1 MQQKSTQAVLR
12 GGIEGHILEPLF
24 RLAGRFGLY
33 IGGQAVVCLHFLLD
47 EEPDGAHIGAGIEQR
62 APGGLSIAAC
72 TPGLLIIAFQILGHI
87 IVDDEPHVGLVDAHT
102 EGIGGYHDLHPV
114 VEEIVLI
121 LPPGIRVQLGMVGR
135 SPDAPALQ
143 KAGGLIHLPGG
154 AAVDDACVAALFQH
168 KIQQLLRFLA
178 GQGPPGLK
186 IEVRT
191 VKAGGHLIGFLQ
203 GQLFPD
209 VVPHM
214 GGSRGREC
222 THHRTAGQAVH
233 KGFDAQVAGA
243 EVLSPLADAMGLV
256 HRHHTD
262 GPFLRKPLEA
272 GHFQPLRCHIDDL
285 VPALPGAVQH
295 QGLLVVGEAVVQKRR
310 RHTGLHQCPH
320 LILHQAD
327 QRRHHDGD
335 ARQKQRRH
343 LIADGFARTGG
354 HHRQYI
360 LPGKQAAD
368 DLLLPGA
375 EAVVAKNFFQDAVR
389 VFHGFLRCI

>member
-1 MQQKSTQAVLR
+1 MQQKSPQTVLR
-12 GGIEGHILEPLF
+12 GGIEGHVLEPLL

-33 IGGQAVVCLHFLLD
+33 IGGQAVVCLHLLFNK
-47 EEPDGAHIGAGIEQR
+47 EADGAHIGAGIEQR

-72 TPGLLIIAFQILGHI
+72 TACFLIITFQILGHV
-87 IVDDEPHVGLVDAHT
+87 IVDHEPHVGLVDAHA
-102 EGIGGYHDLHPV
+102 EGIGRHHDLHPV
-114 VEEIVLI
+114 IEEIVLI

-135 SPDAPALQ
+135 SPDTAALQ
-143 KAGGLIHLPGG
+143 QAGSLIHLLCG
-154 AAVDDACVAALFQH
+154 AAVDDARVVTLFQH
-168 KIQQLLRFLA
+168 KIQQLLRLLA
-178 GQGPPGLK
+178 GQGAPGLK
-186 IEVRT
+186 IEVGP
-191 VKAGGHLIGFLQ
+191 VKAGGHLVGLLQ

-214 GGSRGREC
+214 GGGRGREC
-222 THHRTAGQAVH
+222 AHHRTAGQAVH
-233 KGFDAQVAGA
+233 KGFDAQVAGP
-243 EVLSPLADAMGLV
+243 EVLSPLADAVGLV
-256 HRHHTD
+256 HRHHAD
-262 GPFLRKPLEA
+262 GPLLCKPLEA

-285 VPALPGAVQH
+285 VPAFPGAAQH
-295 QGLLVVGEAVVQKRR
+295 QGLLVIVQAVVQKRR
-310 RHTGLHQCPH
+310 RHARLHQCPH

-343 LIADGFARTGG
+343 LIADGFTRTGG

-375 EAVVAKNFFQDAVR
+375 EAVVAKYLF
-389 VFHGFLRCI
+389 